1 MMLTRILASVRVR
14 NVVRVIVTNALRVI
28 ARNVVVIMTTVPS
41 AVSAVRIHLRLSAN
55 VGNVLKAISKVAE
68 VTCGPS

>member
-1 MMLTRILASVRVR
+1 MLASVRVR
-14 NVVRVIVTNALRVI
+14 NVVRVIVTNVLRVI
-28 ARNVVVIMTTVPS
+28 ARNVASAVISQRGLS